1 MLSNTHSHHHLLFSI
16 SVLIIIIIV
25 VLVTTIFVVFA
36 HIKVIL
42 NPPLHS
48 LDGCPAWPN
57 LLKAWH
63 NVVSP
68 DHHHYIDM
76 VVLVLVVVGADTVG
90 GGDCF
95 S

>member
-1 MLSNTHSHHHLLFSI
+1 MLSNTHSHHHALFSI
-16 SVLIIIIIV
+16 SVLTIIIV
-25 VLVTTIFVVFA
+25 VLVTTKIIVFA

-48 LDGCPAWPN
+48 LDGGPAWPN

-76 VVLVLVVVGADTVG
+76 VVLVLVVGW
-90 GGDCF
+90 
-95 S
+95 